1 MTSKPAKTAR
11 PLRRVEESG
20 AAASGQDK
28 SEEAEAPIEE
38 APAASGQEQAAS
50 GQEEE
55 EAQFEPTQE
64 MIDSVMGPDSE
75 EVRAGNMKR
84 LHDLVTSLGDLNAHL
99 KAVMPSPAVTP
110 RGSSAGSRAP
120 SSEKEQGVD
129 ATAENVDVN
138 DMPPDYGDQEEEDEE
153 WEPVAPADME
163 AASGQVTGE
172 EVQRLVDL
180 LGEQQE
186 FLQKLLDETAQQK
199 QEADHQCKLQNLLQ
213 HVTQNDTAE
222 SLRLIQCLRPADLR
236 NIKDLAGMT
245 VLHWASRT
253 LNYEVVLA
261 ILDGE
266 GTGAG

>member
-1 MTSKPAKTAR
+1 M
-11 PLRRVEESG
+11 
-20 AAASGQDK
+20 
-28 SEEAEAPIEE
+28 
-38 APAASGQEQAAS
+38 
-50 GQEEE
+50 
-55 EAQFEPTQE
+55 
-64 MIDSVMGPDSE
+64 
-75 EVRAGNMKR
+75 
-84 LHDLVTSLGDLNAHL
+84 
-99 KAVMPSPAVTP
+99 
-110 RGSSAGSRAP
+110 
-120 SSEKEQGVD
+120 D

-138 DMPPDYGDQEEEDEE
+138 DMPPDYGDQEEEEE

-261 ILDGE
+261 ILERAPELANVPTSLHRMPPHWTQLMILADMAPAQVDLRVATALPSSMTVE
-266 GTGAG
+266 GFNVRSGTYATVSHLAAARANIQLLKKILWRLYELGGRNAVVTHLCMQNQM